1 MSKYQVTLNLHFD
14 VTVPVFADNDT
25 EAGEKAEDMDLAEI
39 LEWSGCASY
48 DAHIV
53 NVTEDD

>member
-1 MSKYQVTLNLHFD
+1 MSQYQVTLNLHFD
-14 VTVPVFADNDT
+14 VTVPVHAQS
-25 EAGEKAEDMDLAEI
+25 EEQASEKAENMDLAQI

-53 NVTEDD
+53 NVEED